1 MLAASVVGSVLS
13 KAEAEPNR
21 GDHYSAL
28 RQVPMSRASTQHTH
42 FQLLC
47 ASHIVYNNTT
57 TNTRPNTHDTLF
69 PLRHTLDV
77 YRLQAWAV
85 LRQEVRNGSQIR
97 CGRKVFKDCAGGARY
112 VLTRHARFR
121 RTSANSRAIQACQK
135 QCRDANGFKCHVQS
149 ESHVRQMAV
158 VGEDPRKYINGFS
171 TDFQRDFVSLLRTAH
186 GEKWISANKF
196 YNEYIRDKEHVHMN
210 ATKWNS
216 LAEFTKYL
224 GREGICHVK
233 EDEKDGLVI
242 AWRDTSIAAVK
253 RKEEIA
259 ELEAAEARSGA
270 GEDKMLKRMAKRA
283 QEEAEA
289 KKAIEAK
296 RAAAAASM
304 SQKENTTPPAEGTSS
319 TDEKKVD
326 SPVDDVNNTGE
337 KKESA
342 EPKAEAAPVK
352 LSFGMKAKVPLPN
365 KAGLG
370 QMKSQS
376 IFKRK
381 KDDTLD
387 QKPVKKVK
395 L

>member
-1 MLAASVVGSVLS
+1 MKS
-13 KAEAEPNR
+13 KGLQRLRWWCEP
-21 GDHYSAL
+21 
-28 RQVPMSRASTQHTH
+28 
-42 FQLLC
+42 
-47 ASHIVYNNTT
+47 
-57 TNTRPNTHDTLF
+57 
-69 PLRHTLDV
+69 
-77 YRLQAWAV
+77 
-85 LRQEVRNGSQIR
+85 
-97 CGRKVFKDCAGGARY
+97 
-112 VLTRHARFR
+112 
-121 RTSANSRAIQACQK
+121 CQK

-149 ESHVRQMAV
+149 ETHVRQLMV
-158 VGEDPRKYINGFS
+158 VGEDPKKYINNYS
-171 TDFQRDFVSLLRTAH
+171 NDFQRDFVSLLRTAH

-210 ATKWNS
+210 ATKWPS
-216 LAEFTKYL
+216 LTEFTKHL

-233 EDEKDGLVI
+233 EDEKDGLMI
-242 AWRDTSIAAVK
+242 AWRDTSAAAVK

-270 GEDKMLKRMAKRA
+270 GEDKMLKKMAKRA

-296 RAAAAASM
+296 RAAAATAM
-304 SQKENTTPPAEGTSS
+304 AQKENTTPPAEGSPAPVT
-319 TDEKKVD
+319 EKKVD
-326 SPVDDVNNTGE
+326 SPVDDQNKKQE
-337 KKESA
+337 EKESE
-342 EPKAEAAPVK
+342 EPKAEAVPVK
-352 LSFGMKAKVPLPN
+352 LSFGMKAKVAPPN

-381 KDDTLD
+381 KDDTLE

>member
-1 MLAASVVGSVLS
+1 MKS
-13 KAEAEPNR
+13 KGLQRLRWWCEP
-21 GDHYSAL
+21 
-28 RQVPMSRASTQHTH
+28 
-42 FQLLC
+42 
-47 ASHIVYNNTT
+47 
-57 TNTRPNTHDTLF
+57 
-69 PLRHTLDV
+69 
-77 YRLQAWAV
+77 
-85 LRQEVRNGSQIR
+85 
-97 CGRKVFKDCAGGARY
+97 
-112 VLTRHARFR
+112 
-121 RTSANSRAIQACQK
+121 CQK

-149 ESHVRQMAV
+149 ETHVRQLMV
-158 VGEDPRKYINGFS
+158 VGEDPKKYINNYS
-171 TDFQRDFVSLLRTAH
+171 NDFQRDFVSLLRTAH

-210 ATKWNS
+210 ATKWPS
-216 LAEFTKYL
+216 LTEFTKHL

-233 EDEKDGLVI
+233 EDEKDGLMI
-242 AWRDTSIAAVK
+242 AWRDTSAAAVK

-270 GEDKMLKRMAKRA
+270 GEDKMLKKMAKRA

-296 RAAAAASM
+296 RAAAATAM
-304 SQKENTTPPAEGTSS
+304 AQKENTTPPAEDSPAPAT
-319 TDEKKVD
+319 EKKVD
-326 SPVDDVNNTGE
+326 SPVDEQNKEQE
-337 KKESA
+337 KKESE

-352 LSFGMKAKVPLPN
+352 LSFGMKAKVAPPN

-381 KDDTLD
+381 KDDTLE